1 MPHVRGS
8 AMPIV
13 HGRRISMELPDSGD
27 HPTHDFKTVGAGQY
41 LVFGLDVNQYEM
53 VADAEDPRF
62 RTRMQQDLYSSFVH
76 GRGLA
81 HHKYLDL
88 KFLRDHPAM
97 FPNNPVK
104 IIDDMALGPAMTF
117 RCDWNEAA
125 ILQFYATC
133 FFGPDNTLTWM
144 TDDTTL
150 SITYDQFVHVATRP
164 QTVQSLCS
172 GVIPGSVMLTPHST

>member
-1 MPHVRGS
+1 MPQVRGS

-13 HGRRISMELPDSGD
+13 PGRRISMELPDSGGR
-27 HPTHDFKTVGAGQY
+27 PTHDFTTVGAGQY
-41 LVFGLDVNQYEM
+41 LQFRRDVNQYEM

-81 HHKYLDL
+81 PHSSLDL
-88 KFLRDHPAM
+88 NFLRDNPAF

-104 IIDDMALGPAMTF
+104 IIDDMTLGPAMTF

-133 FFGPDNTLTWM
+133 FFGPDNTLTWR

-150 SITYDQFVHVATRP
+150 TITYDRFV
-164 QTVQSLCS
+164 
-172 GVIPGSVMLTPHST
+172 